1 MGVHRSTVYKSA
13 STGKRKVAFSAPNW
27 NAKQTTEHRE
37 CLGVLVM
44 SFDVSSLC
52 RSADAIGSR
61 DAILSRYGQ
70 SSRRSGGRHAD
81 TL

>member
-1 MGVHRSTVYKSA
+1 
-13 STGKRKVAFSAPNW
+13 
-27 NAKQTTEHRE
+27 
-37 CLGVLVM
+37 M

-52 RSADAIGSR
+52 RSADAIGSW